1 VDPEQVTDVGVT
13 AAPVTGAAT
22 LKEKVGAVRLEQ
34 FTGTL
39 KVALMGA
46 PTATSAAPRAGDV
59 EDTKMGVVSGTV
71 IVSRPQP
78 EIETARSVSADK
90 NHVL

>member
-1 VDPEQVTDVGVT
+1 VDPEQVTAPPT
-13 AAPVTGAAT
+13 AVPPAGITV
-22 LKEKVGAVRLEQ
+22 KIKVDAVRLEQ

-39 KVALMGA
+39 KVALMMGA
-46 PTATSAAPRAGDV
+46 LKATSPVPGRGTAEV
-59 EDTKMGVVSGTV
+59 TKMGVVSGTL

-78 EIETARSVSADK
+78 AMETARSVNADK